1 MAKGKAKAKNGLTKF
16 NKFLSILLVI
26 LVVATAGII
35 IFSNVTPAVVEEE
48 GSTEDVSVLEAEF
61 AAGNYGGVEFASPED
76 VVNYYVEAY
85 NYTKT
90 LTAEYVEGG
99 ETKSFYKLLGEEVLN
114 VENLLVEGKS
124 NATINNLVPGIV
136 GGLFTGG
143 VNGLSPAGGKDK
155 ASDFRDDGKVD
166 QSTSHLTVDDVLACN
181 VVDNGDGTITLNIQP
196 KQAILAMPDQDPQGR
211 FFNVLG
217 DISSVV
223 NSISVLS
230 FSEGTIDENFV
241 VTYAG
246 GVGEITIDTK
256 TKEITSAVYT
266 MAVHIDVKHAN
277 VAILKDKKAALDI
290 KYVCTFPASD
300 EYLAERDITRK

>member
-1 MAKGKAKAKNGLTKF
+1 MAKAKAKAKNGLTKF
-16 NKFLSILLVI
+16 NKFLTIVFAILLV
-26 LVVATAGII
+26 ATICII
-35 IFSNVTPAVVEEE
+35 TFSNVAPAVQEQA
-48 GSTEDVSVLEAEF
+48 GAIEDVSVLDAEF
-61 AAGNYGGVEFASPED
+61 AAGTYGGVEFKTPED

-90 LTAEYVEGG
+90 LTAEYVEAG
-99 ETKSFYKLLGEEVLN
+99 ETKTFYKLVGEETLN

-143 VNGLSPAGGKDK
+143 VNGLSPSGGKDK

-181 VVDNGDGTITLNIQP
+181 VVDNNDGTITLNIQP
-196 KQAILAMPDQDPQGR
+196 KQAILSMPDQDPQGR

-217 DISSVV
+217 DISGVV
-223 NSISVLS
+223 GSISVLS
-230 FSEGTIDENFV
+230 FSQGTIDENFV
-241 VTYAG
+241 VTYTG
-246 GVGEITIDTK
+246 GHGTITIDTK
-256 TKEITSAVYT
+256 TKEITKADYD

-277 VAILKDKKAALDI
+277 VAILKDKSAALDI
-290 KYVCTFPASD
+290 KYVCNFPASD
-300 EYLAERDITRK
+300 DYLAERNISRK